1 MKSPD
6 QIKEYLDNKHEI
18 FSKIVD
24 AIEKAHKKAAPRIF
38 IKKLRIMEETLD
50 VIANREDWPG
60 CLDKALALF
69 EQLEDYEACQRCKNL
84 QTKISVPIKKTK
96 RNAK

>member
-1 MKSPD
+1 MKSPTE
-6 QIKEYLDNKHEI
+6 IKDYLDNKHEI

-24 AIEKAHKKAAPRIF
+24 AIDKAHKKGAPRIY
-38 IKKLRIMEETLD
+38 IKKLRIMDENLD
-50 VIANREDWPG
+50 VIANREDWPT

-69 EQLEDYEACQRCKNL
+69 EQVEDYEACQFCKTL
-84 QTKISVPIKKTK
+84 QVKITTPIKKTK